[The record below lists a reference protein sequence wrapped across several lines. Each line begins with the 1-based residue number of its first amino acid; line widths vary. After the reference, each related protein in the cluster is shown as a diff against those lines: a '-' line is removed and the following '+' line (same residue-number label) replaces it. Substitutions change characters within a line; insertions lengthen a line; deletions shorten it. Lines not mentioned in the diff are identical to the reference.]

1 METIKRTHIRFTI
14 LPIILFITVLSFADR
29 TAISIAGDAISNDF
43 GINHITLGYI
53 FSAFGWTYALAQI
66 PGGMLV
72 DKFGPKKIY
81 TLLTFIWSIIL
92 IIHSVIDLVPA
103 FIMVSVFIVL
113 RAMVGV
119 ISAPMFP
126 INSRVVAEWFPS
138 KERAMATSVYTSAQY
153 LSVIIFAPLIGVL
166 STTIGWQYVF
176 LIIGCMML
184 ILSFVWMGYFDLPNQ
199 HRFINESER
208 NYIQGSLGKSLNSQQ
223 EKVVFDQNPIIQL
236 LKNRM
241 TLGIY
246 LGQYCSAVTS
256 YFFMTWFPVFLI
268 LEKGLTVAEAGF
280 YTVFPAIGGFFGS
293 LMGGA
298 ISDKLVQRGYSLTFS
313 RKFPIILG
321 LCISSTIFFAIYID
335 SVILVVIM
343 MTAVLW
349 GRGFSGLGWTLITE
363 TVPKNLIGI
372 NSGIFNTF
380 SNIAGITAPIGIGIL
395 VELTDSFYWPLVFV
409 SIHCLLAIVAYA
421 WIVTDLKELKFNYHV
436 VEEK

>member
-81 TLLTFIWSIIL
+81 TLLTFSWSILL

-199 HRFINESER
+199 HRFINESEK
-208 NYIQGSLGKSLNSQQ
+208 NYIQGNLDKSPNKQR

-280 YTVFPAIGGFFGS
+280 YTIFPAIGGFFGS
-293 LMGGA
+293 LMGGI
-298 ISDKLVQRGYSLTFS
+298 ISDKFVQRGYSLTFS

-321 LCISSTIFFAIYID
+321 LFISSTIFFTIYID
-335 SVILVVIM
+335 SVILVVMM

-363 TVPKNLIGI
+363 TVPKSLIGI

-380 SNIAGITAPIGIGIL
+380 SNMAGITAPIGIGIL
-395 VELTDSFYWPLVFV
+395 VEWTNSFFWPLVFV
-409 SIHCLLAIVAYA
+409 SIHCLLAIVAYV
-421 WIVTDLKELKFNYHV
+421 WIVSDLKELKFNYHV